1 MGKNRSRS
9 SKPHPQATKLTNGDD
24 LFVPKAAAAQVA
36 AEEAAPVV
44 EELKVNAK
52 YAQSFLER
60 KRKEELTQ
68 LSRRNAGNV
77 SADDSDESESETE
90 DEDGEQLTADL
101 DADIQKT
108 LRLIRKRDPAIYD
121 PSIAF
126 FKNEDGDEDDEDDL
140 DEEGNSK
147 KKKKQQKEKKDAP
160 LYYKDLVRQ
169 QVIAG
174 DVDSDEEER
183 DQRKPVISYGEEQA
197 QIKKAFVDS
206 LKAAEAENDDEDGDD
221 DDSAGG
227 LFTIRKKTADEAQ
240 QEDEEFESFTT
251 KYGTSLPSHKDMD
264 PDEFLNHYLSS
275 EGWKDKTRAA
285 IPHYDDI
292 VAEDEEDAEEL
303 DKADEF
309 EHQYNFRFEEEGG
322 GQIQTH
328 ARQIGDSMRR
338 EDNIRK
344 RKREERKE
352 RKALERQ
359 KKEEE
364 LRHLKNL
371 KQAEIQSKLEKIAKL
386 MGVEGG
392 VDATDLEGEFDPDAY
407 DKRMQQIFDEE
418 YYEQDDEGMEKPTW
432 DDEEDKELFGGLPV
446 DPDEEEEAAE
456 TIVEEPVEEEEVDE
470 QEDEDM
476 GEEAEE
482 GEDDEEQEDENEELP
497 ASMTKEQLKA
507 ATAKY
512 LDELYSL
519 DYEDLIGDL
528 RCRFKYRQVQSN
540 TFGLTVDEIMAA
552 DDKELKSLVSLK
564 RLAPYQEHEYEVD
577 RKRLKNFKKTLRET
591 TLAKQK
597 KKAEEEASA
606 AQDGEEI
613 IKEVAKTEPATSQA
627 TKKRKRTKKSKA
639 TATAPQEE
647 SAEVSE
653 STEAAQADSK
663 PEDEPKSAA
672 SDNSKKQK
680 RRSKKKKGVEKN
692 AYAATG
698 LSTSR
703 LDSYKL
709 TRK

>member
-1 MGKNRSRS
+1 MGKNRSRA
-9 SKPHPQATKLTNGDD
+9 SKPQAAAPKPSNGDD
-24 LFVPKAAAAQVA
+24 LFVPKATAAQVA
-36 AEEAAPVV
+36 TEEPAPMV

-52 YAQSFLER
+52 FAQAFLER

-68 LSRRNAGNV
+68 LNRRNTGNV
-77 SADDSDESESETE
+77 SEYDSEESDSETE

-108 LRLIRKRDPAIYD
+108 LRLIRKRDPAIYN

-126 FKNEDGDEDDEDDL
+126 FQKEDGDEDENE
-140 DEEGNSK
+140 DEEGVSK
-147 KKKKQQKEKKDAP
+147 KKKKQPKEKKDAP

-183 DQRKPVISYGEEQA
+183 DQRKPVLSYPEEQA

-206 LKAAEAENDDEDGDD
+206 IKAAEAENDDEDGDED
-221 DDSAGG
+221 DEDSAGG
-227 LFTIRKKTADEAQ
+227 LFTIRKKTADETQ
-240 QEDEEFESFTT
+240 QEDEEFESFTS
-251 KYGTSLPSHKDMD
+251 KYGTSMPSHKDVD
-264 PDEFLNHYLSS
+264 PDEFLNYYLSS

-309 EHQYNFRFEEEGG
+309 EHQYNFRFEENGG

-344 RKREERKE
+344 HKREERKE

-371 KQAEIQSKLEKIAKL
+371 KQAEIQSKLERIAKL

-392 VDATDLEGEFDPDAY
+392 VDATDLEGDFDPDAY

-418 YYEQDDEGMEKPTW
+418 YYEQDDEGMMEKPTW
-432 DDEEDKELFGGLPV
+432 DDEEDKALFAGLPA
-446 DPDEEEEAAE
+446 DPDEEEETAE
-456 TIVEEPVEEEEVDE
+456 ANVEEEPVEEEEVE
-470 QEDEDM
+470 EREDEDM
-476 GEEAEE
+476 GEEADEAD
-482 GEDDEEQEDENEELP
+482 EDEQEDEDEELP
-497 ASMTKEQLKA
+497 ANMTKEQLKA

-540 TFGLTVDEIMAA
+540 TFGLSVDEIMAA

-564 RLAPYQEHEYEVD
+564 RLAPYQENEYEVD

-597 KKAEEEASA
+597 KKAEEETAPV
-606 AQDGEEI
+606 QDGEDAT
-613 IKEVAKTEPATSQA
+613 KDVVTKTEAESSQP
-627 TKKRKRTKKSKA
+627 TKKRKRAKKSNT

-647 SAEVSE
+647 PSEPMETAE
-653 STEAAQADSK
+653 ADDSK
-663 PEDEPKSAA
+663 PEQESKAE
-672 SDNSKKQK
+672 NSKKQK
-680 RRSKKKKGVEKN
+680 RRSKKKKGGEKN

-709 TRK
+709 TKK

>member
-1 MGKNRSRS
+1 MGKNRSRA
-9 SKPHPQATKLTNGDD
+9 SKPQAAAPKPSNGDD
-24 LFVPKAAAAQVA
+24 LFVPKVAAAQVA
-36 AEEAAPVV
+36 AEEPAPVV

-52 YAQSFLER
+52 FAQAFLER

-68 LSRRNAGNV
+68 LNRRNTGNV
-77 SADDSDESESETE
+77 SEYDSDESDSETE

-121 PSIAF
+121 SSIAF
-126 FKNEDGDEDDEDDL
+126 FKKEDGDEDDEDD
-140 DEEGNSK
+140 DEDEDGASK
-147 KKKKQQKEKKDAP
+147 KKKKQPKEKKDAP

-183 DQRKPVISYGEEQA
+183 DQRQPVLSYPEEQA

-206 LKAAEAENDDEDGDD
+206 LKAAENDDEDGDED
-221 DDSAGG
+221 DEDSAGG

-240 QEDEEFESFTT
+240 QEDDEFESFTT
-251 KYGTSLPSHKDMD
+251 KYGTSMPSHKDVD

-303 DKADEF
+303 DKAEEF
-309 EHQYNFRFEEEGG
+309 EHQYNFRFEEDGG

-344 RKREERKE
+344 HKREERKE

-371 KQAEIQSKLEKIAKL
+371 KQAEIQSKLERIAKL

-392 VDATDLEGEFDPDAY
+392 VDATDLEGDFDPDAY

-418 YYEQDDEGMEKPTW
+418 YYEQDDEGMMEKPTW
-432 DDEEDKELFGGLPV
+432 DDEEDKALFAGLPA
-446 DPDEEEEAAE
+446 DPDDEEEETTE
-456 TIVEEPVEEEEVDE
+456 TNVEEEPVEEEVEE

-482 GEDDEEQEDENEELP
+482 DEQDDEDEELP
-497 ASMTKEQLKA
+497 ANMTKEQLKA

-540 TFGLTVDEIMAA
+540 TFGLSVDEIMAA
-552 DDKELKSLVSLK
+552 DDKELKNLVSLK
-564 RLAPYQEHEYEVD
+564 RLAPYQENEYEVD

-597 KKAEEEASA
+597 KKAEEETVAVV
-606 AQDGEEI
+606 DGELATE
-613 IKEVAKTEPATSQA
+613 EGVTKTEPESNSQP
-627 TKKRKRTKKSKA
+627 TKKRKRTKKGKTT
-639 TATAPQEE
+639 TAAPQEE
-647 SAEVSE
+647 PVE
-653 STEAAQADSK
+653 STETAEADDSK
-663 PEDEPKSAA
+663 PEEVSKAAA
-672 SDNSKKQK
+672 SENSKKQK
-680 RRSKKKKGVEKN
+680 RRSKKKKGGEKN

-709 TRK
+709 TKK